1 MRNFT
6 VSHCREF
13 IKLVFTESLLK
24 VKQQE
29 ITSRV
34 YVSVHKLRW
43 AAFLQQVKMKEA
55 LCCFPS
61 GQWKYWKHQLYKS
74 HLWHSHR
81 AYCPQALNDKHWQ
94 WEDTISVLLTIQ
106 WDKHKL
112 KGRGQLLQM
121 GESEF
126 VSQGWRLGELHFPKA
141 PCRQTSAVISRW
153 AFADTQMPQSRYW
166 GISVTRSRFGLW
178 DRTC

>member
-1 MRNFT
+1 M
-6 VSHCREF
+6 
-13 IKLVFTESLLK
+13 K

-34 YVSVHKLRW
+34 YVSVNKLRW

-61 GQWKYWKHQLYKS
+61 GQWKYWKHQLYTS
-74 HLWHSHR
+74 HLWHSHG

-121 GESEF
+121 GESEV

-141 PCRQTSAVISRW
+141 PCKQTSAVISRW
-153 AFADTQMPQSRYW
+153 AFADTQMPGTEVLAWQDP
-166 GISVTRSRFGLW
+166 GLGYG
-178 DRTC
+178 TEHVKEQIIGMEIVP